1 LTTVGAAD
9 QHANRRA
16 PSSPIE
22 MLFVVLGQPL
32 GVTPIAVGLAA
43 ALSSRWLRPA
53 PATTQPA
60 SADQLRRIM
69 PTIQCTSRAIGNL
82 ALLGDKALFMNECS
96 TGFIMYAIAG
106 RSWVALGD
114 PVGSPAEQEELA
126 WGFREAAYRNGARAV
141 FYEVSR
147 EHLSLYVDLGLRL
160 FKLGEQGR
168 VPLDDFRLEGKE
180 RAKLRQP
187 VRMCERLGCRFDIV
201 PPSDVESL
209 LPQLRVVSDAW
220 LAEKRTREK
229 GFSLGRFD
237 ARYLVNFPMAL
248 VWRGDEIIAFANVLT
263 AGTKDELSIDLMR
276 HLPDAPNGIMDFLF
290 VKLMQWGATQG
301 YRWFNLG
308 MAPMSGLET
317 DGLAPPWRRIGAL
330 LYRHGEHFY
339 NFRGLRRYKEKF
351 RPQWE
356 PRYLAAPGGLAL
368 PGVLTNV
375 ASLISGGLTGMI
387 TR

>member
-1 LTTVGAAD
+1 MII
-9 QHANRRA
+9 
-16 PSSPIE
+16 P
-22 MLFVVLGQPL
+22 VLGQPL
-32 GVTPIAVGLAA
+32 AVTPIAVGLAA
-43 ALSSRWLRPA
+43 ALSSRWFRPA
-53 PATTQPA
+53 TMAMLPA
-60 SADQLRRIM
+60 SADQLRRIL

-82 ALLGDKALFMNECS
+82 ALLGDKALFMNERG
-96 TGFIMYAIAG
+96 TGFVMYGIAG

-126 WGFREAAYRNGARAV
+126 WGFREAAHRHGARAV

-147 EHLSLYVDLGLRL
+147 EHLSFYVDLGLRL

-168 VPLDDFRLEGKE
+168 VPLDDFGLDGKE

-187 VRMCERLGCRFDIV
+187 VRMCERLGCRFVIV
-201 PPSDVESL
+201 PPADVAFL

-220 LAEKRTREK
+220 LAAKRTREK

-237 ARYLVNFPMAL
+237 PQYLVNFPMAL
-248 VWRGDEIIAFANVLT
+248 VWRDDEIIAFANVLT

-290 VKLMQWGATQG
+290 VKLMQWGAAQG
-301 YRWFNLG
+301 YHWFNLG
-308 MAPMSGLET
+308 MAPMSGLES
-317 DGLAPPWRRIGAL
+317 GALAPPWRRIGAL